1 MAFMSVE
8 VILIQKYTAFIGAS
22 VYSIATVLLVLLL
35 ASGVGSRFSGRV
47 GTRTAF
53 LGIIAWLLLD
63 IFVLG
68 YLTGALA
75 FLPIAGRVLVTALL
89 IAPLGFFMGMPF
101 PKATLRVGELVDWGF
116 AVNGAASVLGATLI
130 LLVAFTYGFAVA
142 LGLGGLLYAAAFGL
156 MEMRR
161 SW

>member
-1 MAFMSVE
+1 MYHVWQAYVRPAARS
-8 VILIQKYTAFIGAS
+8 GA
-22 VYSIATVLLVLLL
+22 VLLVLLL

-47 GTRTAF
+47 DTRTAF